1 MQSDV
6 TRMVRDQK
14 ILEQVFLLLTSE
26 LEEARVREMMDT
38 PTVRILDRA
47 IPPERHVRPKRATL
61 AVMATLLTFAGFV
74 VQLAVANPG
83 RSET

>member
-1 MQSDV
+1 
-6 TRMVRDQK
+6 
-14 ILEQVFLLLTSE
+14 
-26 LEEARVREMMDT
+26 MMDT